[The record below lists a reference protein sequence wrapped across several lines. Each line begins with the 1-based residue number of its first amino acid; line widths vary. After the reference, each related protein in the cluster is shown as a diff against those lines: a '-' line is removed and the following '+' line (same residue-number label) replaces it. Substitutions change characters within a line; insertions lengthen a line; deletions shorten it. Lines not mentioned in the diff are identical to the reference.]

1 MIIDNF
7 DKNARTGVTNNGSQK
22 DSLIEYLQ
30 DRVKALE
37 LEVKTLSIEKG
48 NLEENMVLLS
58 NKYYSL
64 KDLLGFVSGEDYK
77 ELAKDD
83 IEVNNDWKHTDSDG
97 I

>member
-1 MIIDNF
+1 MQIDNF

-37 LEVKTLSIEKG
+37 LEVKTLSIEL
-48 NLEENMVLLS
+48 N
-58 NKYYSL
+58 
-64 KDLLGFVSGEDYK
+64 YK

-83 IEVNNDWKHTDSDG
+83 IEVNNDWKHTESDS
-97 I
+97 IE